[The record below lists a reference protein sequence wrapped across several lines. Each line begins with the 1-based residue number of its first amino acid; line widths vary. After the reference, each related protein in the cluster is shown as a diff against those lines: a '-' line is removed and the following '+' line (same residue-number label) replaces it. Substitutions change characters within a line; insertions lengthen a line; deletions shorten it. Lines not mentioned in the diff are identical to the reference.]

1 MKRGVNNWIFVD
13 DDLDGGRR
21 VVDIILVD
29 DAFSV
34 GSKVNG
40 RVREVVSAE
49 NAVVVFFDV

>member
-21 VVDIILVD
+21 IVDIILVD
-29 DAFSV
+29 NAFSV
-34 GSKVNG
+34 GSKVDG
-40 RVREVVSAE
+40 RIREKVSAE